1 MTKGKGKYFVESD
14 RLNGLRQLAAT
25 WSDLNKVIGG
35 AVQFRLVV
43 DTNVVLGD
51 IRWLATKRKNPDAR
65 TALIETISAGTIEVF
80 VPPSLH
86 AEVDEHIE
94 RISAE
99 EGFDSSTLKAVWAD
113 YQKKLVVVEPDG
125 QSVDRYKDSV
135 DPDDAA
141 FVVLADMIGAA
152 GIVSNDA
159 HIAKMGGNRI
169 SVDCV
174 LSLRDYSRATAIELQ
189 IKYAG
194 VMVGFLSINAIIG
207 LIKGIKGIIAGVA
220 KAPDWLKLALI
231 GGAIFCIVH
240 PGARARVLMTLR
252 AATAGIKE
260 ISPHIFGLL
269 EEAVTE
275 AQKHQAIAKPHLD
288 KALEQLG
295 PIGSKTERLERG

>member
-1 MTKGKGKYFVESD
+1 MTNARGKYFVESD

-25 WSDLNKVIGG
+25 WTDLNRIIGG

-99 EGFDSSTLKAVWAD
+99 EGLDSATLRAVWAD
-113 YQKKLVVVEPDG
+113 YRKKLVVIEPDG

-141 FVVLADMIGAA
+141 FVVLAEMIGAA
-152 GIVSNDA
+152 GVVSNDA
-159 HIAKMGGNRI
+159 HIAKMGGKRI

-207 LIKGIKGIIAGVA
+207 LINGIKGIVA
-220 KAPDWLKLALI
+220 KVPDWLKLALI
-231 GGAIFCIVH
+231 AGAIFCVVH
-240 PGARARVLMTLR
+240 PGTRARVLMMLR
-252 AATAGIKE
+252 AASTGIKE
-260 ISPHIFGLL
+260 ISPHILGIL
-269 EEAVTE
+269 EEAVAE

-288 KALEQLG
+288 KALMELR
-295 PIGSKTERLERG
+295 PHKEAE